1 LAKEQARG
9 LYSFDGQELSAELG
23 ELYERVPG
31 VEGKHVIEAM
41 KLSRSIMEIS
51 DALVDLGVR
60 SQLRMS

>member
-1 LAKEQARG
+1 
-9 LYSFDGQELSAELG
+9 LSAELG
-23 ELYERVPG
+23 ELYERVAG

-41 KLSRSIMEIS
+41 KVSRSIMEIS